1 MHTQTQFKRSLKI
14 LWRRCK
20 QIRPNINKKNAHGE
34 LQILEVDYWTQTP
47 ILAVIG
53 TFTVTLSTYILIE
66 TQEKEVPRTSLEKYA
81 WLSTCYVKKIII
93 VVEIFVTQIAF
104 KNVFIK

>member
-1 MHTQTQFKRSLKI
+1 MVFDNNKDKKYNYSQLAKICIHKLSLRGVLRYFGEDVNK
-14 LWRRCK
+14 LD
-20 QIRPNINKKNAHGE
+20 PTYKKNAHGE

-66 TQEKEVPRTSLEKYA
+66 TQEKEVPRTSLEKYV
-81 WLSTCYVKKIII
+81 WLSTCYV
-93 VVEIFVTQIAF
+93 
-104 KNVFIK
+104 